1 MVIFMEN
8 NSKLIN
14 ILNIL
19 METALAASIKGEI
32 PVAAAVVDKDLNI
45 ISVCGNNRQ
54 STCNVL
60 GHAEIL
66 AIQQAEQSIKDWRLD
81 GYSMIVTLV
90 PCEMCRSVIKESRLD
105 KVYYLADRNNNEQL
119 DNNLY
124 QQLNDFPEYIVKSS
138 DLLTAFFD
146 NMR

>member
-1 MVIFMEN
+1 MN
-8 NSKLIN
+8 NKQKIEN
-14 ILNIL
+14 ILNKLIEHAD
-19 METALAASIKGEI
+19 MASKIGEI
-32 PVAAAVVDKDLNI
+32 PVAAAVVDSELNI

-54 STCNVL
+54 STYNVL

-81 GYSMIVTLV
+81 GYSMFVTLV
-90 PCEMCRSVIKESRLD
+90 PCEMCRSVIKECRLD
-105 KVYYLADRNNNEQL
+105 KLYYLADRNNNEHL
-119 DNNLY
+119 NSDLY
-124 QQLNDFPEYIVKSS
+124 QQLTDYNEYIVKSS

>member
-1 MVIFMEN
+1 MVIFMDNKQKVEV
-8 NSKLIN
+8 
-14 ILNIL
+14 ILNKL
-19 METALAASIKGEI
+19 FEHANMASKIGEI
-32 PVAAAVVDKDLNI
+32 PVAAAVVDEYLNI

-81 GYSMIVTLV
+81 GYSMFVTLV
-90 PCEMCRSVIKESRLD
+90 PCEMCRSVIKECRLD

-119 DNNLY
+119 NSDLY
-124 QQLNDFPEYIVKSS
+124 QQLIDYNEYIVKSS

>member
-1 MVIFMEN
+1 MDDKQKIEIILN
-8 NSKLIN
+8 KLIEYAN
-14 ILNIL
+14 
-19 METALAASIKGEI
+19 MASKIGEI
-32 PVAAAVVDKDLNI
+32 PVAAAVVDSDFNI

-54 STCNVL
+54 STFNVL

-66 AIQQAEQSIKDWRLD
+66 AIQQAEQSIRDWRLD
-81 GYSMIVTLV
+81 GYSMFVTLV
-90 PCEMCRSVIKESRLD
+90 PCEMCRAVIKECRLD

-119 DNNLY
+119 NSDLY
-124 QQLNDFPEYIVKSS
+124 QQLTDYNEYIVKSS

>member
-1 MVIFMEN
+1 MDDKQKVE
-8 NSKLIN
+8 N
-14 ILNIL
+14 ILNKL
-19 METALAASIKGEI
+19 VEYANMASKIGEI
-32 PVAAAVVDKDLNI
+32 PVAAAVVDSDFNI

-54 STCNVL
+54 STFNVL

-66 AIQQAEQSIKDWRLD
+66 AIQQAEQSIRDWRLD
-81 GYSMIVTLV
+81 GYSMFVTLV

-105 KVYYLADRNNNEQL
+105 KIYYLADRNNNEQL
-119 DNNLY
+119 NSDLY
-124 QQLNDFPEYIVKSS
+124 QQLTNYNEYIVKSS

>member
-1 MVIFMEN
+1 MEN

-19 METALAASIKGEI
+19 METASDASLKGEI
-32 PVAAAVVDKDLNI
+32 PVAAALVDKDMNI

-54 STCNVL
+54 STYNVL

-81 GYSMIVTLV
+81 GYSMFVTLV

-105 KVYYLADRNNNEQL
+105 KIYYLADRNNNEQL